1 MTEAE
6 ETGSVPPARSWSAG
20 ALWPTGQIA
29 LGVGA
34 VWVGVLTGDPL
45 AVILTVALAAF
56 LIPLGVLN
64 LVRRPRIEVVDE
76 SLALRRLRRVEFV
89 PRSAVTEVRAL
100 DFPRWGTR
108 HHQMRL
114 EYVDAHD
121 REQLEIFTRMD
132 LGADPR
138 DVVEALHRYGFR
150 GPATDADLPGY

>member
-1 MTEAE
+1 MSDAE

-34 VWVGVLTGDPL
+34 VWVGVLTRDPL

-56 LIPLGVLN
+56 LIPWGVLL
-64 LVRRPRIEVVDE
+64 LVRRPRIEVVDD

-89 PRSAVTEVRAL
+89 PRSAVVEVRAIE
-100 DFPRWGTR
+100 FPRWGTR

-114 EYVDAHD
+114 EYVDDRD
-121 REQLEIFTRMD
+121 REQLEIFTRTD
-132 LGADPR
+132 LGTDPR
-138 DVVEALHRYGFR
+138 DVVEALHRSGFR
-150 GPATDADLPGY
+150 GR